1 MDIDIPEIEMALIQK
16 WAEQDSVTI
25 RSIVRQMIQY
35 TKFIRGIESDKSLN
49 LLVGKDGKYERVRF
63 E

>member
-1 MDIDIPEIEMALIQK
+1 VDIDIPEIEMALIQK